1 MTNYSLAAKLPNGK
15 NAEETAL
22 TAYRPLPPFKASIK
36 TITTDN
42 GPEFARHDLISK
54 RLGIVVYFAK
64 PYHSWEKG
72 AIENYNKL
80 LRQYILKCA
89 NLNDFSD
96 EQIRSFQYKINSR
109 TREKLAFNSPKNV
122 FFKFF

>member
-1 MTNYSLAAKLPNGK
+1 MTACRLL
-15 NAEETAL
+15 L
-22 TAYRPLPPFKASIK
+22 PFKASIK
-36 TITTDN
+36 AITTDN

-54 RLGIVVYFAK
+54 RLGVVVYFVK

-80 LRQYILKCA
+80 LSQYIPKCA

-109 TREKLAFNSPKNV
+109 PREKLAFDSPKNV